1 MPVEKVE
8 GGYRWGKTGKV
19 YKRRIDAVKQ
29 GQAAH
34 AAGYNQYGKG
44 GAVKKVPE
52 GNKGLAKLPKTV
64 RNRMGYMKDGG
75 FAGKTC
81 DGCTTRGNC
90 MAAGKCLGNNK

>member
-29 GQAAH
+29 GQAAN
-34 AAGYNQYGKG
+34 AQGYNQYGKG
-44 GAVKKVPE
+44 GTVKAVPK

-64 RNRMGYMKDGG
+64 RNKMGFMKKGG
-75 FAGKTC
+75 AVKKMK
-81 DGCTTRGNC
+81 RGGV
-90 MAAGKCLGNNK
+90 AKKK

>member
-34 AAGYNQYGKG
+34 AQGYNQYKRG
-44 GAVKKVPE
+44 GTVKAVPK
-52 GNKGLAKLPKTV
+52 GNKGLAKLPKVV
-64 RNRMGYMKDGG
+64 RNKMGYMKRGG
-75 FAGKTC
+75 AVKKMK
-81 DGCTTRGNC
+81 RGGV
-90 MAAGKCLGNNK
+90 AKKK

>member
-44 GAVKKVPE
+44 GTVKAVPK
-52 GNKGLAKLPKTV
+52 GNKGLAKLPKAV
-64 RNRMGYMKDGG
+64 RNKMGYMKRGG
-75 FAGKTC
+75 AVKKMK
-81 DGCTTRGNC
+81 RGGV
-90 MAAGKCLGNNK
+90 AKKK